1 MLRNKNLVP
10 LSRQH
15 QHALALCVRIDRAL
29 PIAESDLGAWQAE
42 IVQHFRAEIRIHF
55 AAEEEFVFPAARVFP
70 ELNPLVDELISDHAW
85 LRERFAEA
93 ETQSLAVAIGEF
105 ARRLSAHVRKE
116 ERQLFERLQQLM
128 SAEEL
133 ALMGQ
138 KLQPLLEEAEQA
150 CVLPVKSSRA
160 MYRVFGMYCPVSF
173 APTALPLFPIELW
186 AGRSRASLPVQT

>member
-29 PIAESDLGAWQAE
+29 PIAESDLAAWQAE
-42 IVQHFRAEIRIHF
+42 IGQHFRAEIRIHF

-70 ELNPLVDELISDHAW
+70 ELSPLVDELISDHAW

-93 ETQSLAVAIGEF
+93 ETQRLFAAAIGEF
-105 ARRLSAHVRKE
+105 ARRLSAHIRKE

-128 SAEEL
+128 SGEEL

-138 KLQPLLEEAEQA
+138 KLERLLEEAERA
-150 CVLPVKSSRA
+150 CILPVKSSRA
-160 MYRVFGMYCPVSF
+160 M
-173 APTALPLFPIELW
+173 
-186 AGRSRASLPVQT
+186 